1 MSNATNT
8 HTAANTALDH
18 MGGAGKVQA
27 MLGAHNFVALKDG
40 IQFHFRAKNAL
51 RANAMRVTVD
61 AATDLYDVEFFSI
74 RNRGMDVGQVGLLEE
89 IQAEDLKGIL
99 EETLGLALSL

>member
-27 MLGAHNFVALKDG
+27 MLGARNFVALKDG
-40 IQFHFRAKNAL
+40 IQFHFRAKN
-51 RANAMRVTVD
+51 RVGANAVRVTVD
-61 AATDLYDVEFFSI
+61 ASTDLYSVEFFSI

-89 IQAEDLKGIL
+89 IQAEDLKATM
-99 EETLGLALSL
+99 EDTLGLDLSL